1 MTAAIAYSTPAIS
14 RSQIVEKPC
23 LLNLLIFSQDRAL
36 CHAYNEAASALGYTA
51 ATSGT
56 AEQALYLIDSQK
68 VDVVLLDKN
77 PPAAHE
83 LEMLQKIKSR
93 HPEIEVI
100 VATSY
105 GTVDS
110 AVQAMKA
117 GVYDYLTKPFG
128 LADLKLVLEKV
139 AAHLRVKTETR
150 PDLSRT
156 RPVKVL
162 AESSAEPQ
170 KWRSYI
176 GSFPK
181 PLRSHILS

>member
-93 HPEIEVI
+93 HPEIELI
-100 VATSY
+100 VDELWNS
-105 GTVDS
+105 GFSGSDDEGRRLRLPH
-110 AVQAMKA
+110 QAFWSCRPEA
-117 GVYDYLTKPFG
+117 GFG
-128 LADLKLVLEKV
+128 
-139 AAHLRVKTETR
+139 
-150 PDLSRT
+150 
-156 RPVKVL
+156 
-162 AESSAEPQ
+162 ESC
-170 KWRSYI
+170 RS
-176 GSFPK
+176 SP
-181 PLRSHILS
+181 SQN